1 MTGRQVSLPQSAS
14 TGTITIIKTRNTTLS
29 EMSTTEWK
37 RMEIT
42 FKTGSNNGGV
52 WVQDFRDGGTGSAI
66 LWGKQLEVGHE
77 ATSFIYEGTRAADIL
92 LVDGGGRDIDIAYMD
107 VEEYWNTEESTL
119 FVESETNITDYTLHN
134 YNATA
139 AAFAPNEGRAQVR
152 YDNTDGLQALGYKVV
167 NSDDAFENAM
177 KKAGMEMNPDN
188 IFSPKG
194 QELRGKAKRLTGTK
208 EAIYLKGRLGLVVD
222 GTGKDPDK
230 IAEQAKK
237 VKALGYDVAMIFVNT
252 DLDTAIKR
260 DAMRARTLGAPG
272 VTEYWKAVQR
282 NIGKFQRMFGKPN
295 FLVVDN
301 SEGKNYQKETLTA
314 YRDATKF
321 TNKPVGKKAKKWI
334 EQQKKRKTR

>member
-1 MTGRQVSLPQSAS
+1 MLRFSKYLEEGVNDPAIFKAIFLAGGPGSGKSFIV
-14 TGTITIIKTRNTTLS
+14 G
-29 EMSTTEWK
+29 
-37 RMEIT
+37 
-42 FKTGSNNGGV
+42 KTGLTS
-52 WVQDFRDGGTGSAI
+52 
-66 LWGKQLEVGHE
+66 LW
-77 ATSFIYEGTRAADIL
+77 
-92 LVDGGGRDIDIAYMD
+92 
-107 VEEYWNTEESTL
+107 
-119 FVESETNITDYTLHN
+119 
-134 YNATA
+134 
-139 AAFAPNEGRAQVR
+139 
-152 YDNTDGLQALGYKVV
+152 YKVV
-167 NSDDAFENAM
+167 NSYNTFENAM

-194 QELRGKAKRLTGTK
+194 QEIRGKAKRLTGTK
-208 EAIYLKGRLGLVVD
+208 EAIYLKGRLGLVID

-260 DAMRARTLGAPG
+260 DAMRSRTLGAKG

-301 SEGKNYQKETLTA
+301 SEGKNYEKETLTA

-321 TNKPVGKKAKKWI
+321 TNKPVNAKAKKWI
-334 EQQKKRKTR
+334 EKEKKNKTR